1 MYVCMLCTSSVFRMA
16 FQGAVW
22 VMEFSIC
29 GRLLA
34 TAGQDS
40 VVVSD

>member
-1 MYVCMLCTSSVFRMA
+1 
-16 FQGAVW
+16 
-22 VMEFSIC
+22 MEFSIC

-40 VVVSD
+40 IVVCSNIMYSLHIIIIHVL

>member
-1 MYVCMLCTSSVFRMA
+1 
-16 FQGAVW
+16 
-22 VMEFSIC
+22 MEFSIC

-40 VVVSD
+40 VVVSHQYSFQPFPITHSL

>member
-1 MYVCMLCTSSVFRMA
+1 
-16 FQGAVW
+16 
-22 VMEFSIC
+22 MEFSIC

-40 VVVSD
+40 VVVSSRLCSLGGG

>member
-1 MYVCMLCTSSVFRMA
+1 
-16 FQGAVW
+16 
-22 VMEFSIC
+22 MEFSIC

-40 VVVSD
+40 VVVRGYVGVVRGDVGGVTCVGGK